1 MPWIRG
7 EYPPSYKKL
16 PAKIR
21 NKAVEIANALLL
33 YHGAD
38 EHAAIALGA
47 HCAREWAKKQQP
59 KDRIN

>member
-1 MPWIRG
+1 MPWMKG

-47 HCAREWAKKQQP
+47 HSAKEWAKKQP
-59 KDRIN
+59 SKR